1 MPYRVTIPQ
10 FLSSMQVEAGQTILD
25 AALKAGLEYPY
36 ACRQGN
42 CSSCKTR
49 ILKGTAEHIKSYD
62 KNALTDEERGEG
74 LVLACRAAPTSPCEI
89 EFLEDDDMT
98 YSASTTQC
106 VITALDRVSSDV
118 VIVKMRPA
126 SGQPVSFLA
135 GQFANLAIPGFPSRE
150 YSYASRPGSM
160 ELEFHVRAR
169 TYGLVSRHL
178 YDKASVGDQ
187 ISVHGPLGSAYL
199 RKDHGGPI
207 MIVVGGTGLA
217 PAKSIIL
224 EAISSLPGRDISLYV
239 SARRVEDFYLTEE
252 MDLLATKHD
261 NFHFYRVVTR
271 LASDS
276 SERSNDVFR
285 TIQSKYKSLKDHKV
299 YTCGSPPLVSA
310 CQKFARENGLAP
322 SDCHADPFTEAEYDK
337 IQVSACR

>member
-1 MPYRVTIPQ
+1 MPYRVSIPQ
-10 FLSSMQVEAGQTILD
+10 FLSSIQVEAGQTILD

-49 ILKGTAEHIKSYD
+49 ILKGFAEHIKSYD
-62 KNALTDEERGEG
+62 KNALTDEEKDEG

-98 YSASTTQC
+98 YSPSTTQC
-106 VITALDRVSSDV
+106 VITALDHVSSDV
-118 VIVKMRPA
+118 VIVRLRPV
-126 SGQPVSFLA
+126 SGQPASFLA
-135 GQFANLAIPGFPSRE
+135 GQFANLTIPGFPSRE
-150 YSYASRPGSM
+150 YSYASRPGST

-169 TYGLVSRHL
+169 SSGLVSRHL
-178 YDKASVGDQ
+178 YDNASVGDH

-199 RKDHGGPI
+199 RKDHAGPI
-207 MIVVGGTGLA
+207 TIVVGGTGLA

-224 EAISSLPGRDISLYV
+224 EALSSLPGRAINLYV

-252 MDLLATKHD
+252 MDLLATKNV
-261 NFHFYRVVTR
+261 NFHFFPVVTR
-271 LASDS
+271 SASDP
-276 SERSNDVFR
+276 EVRSNDVFR
-285 TIQSKYKSLKDHKV
+285 TIQAKYESLKGHKV

-310 CQKFARENGLAP
+310 CQKFARDNGLSP
-322 SDCHADPFTEAEYDK
+322 SDCHADPFTEAEHDQTQIAAY
-337 IQVSACR
+337 R